1 MQNKQLPNVHL
12 RKEWDLRVRTW
23 FNQPGRKLRR
33 RRARVAKAA
42 KIAPR
47 PTELLRPA
55 VRCPTVKYNR
65 KVRVGR
71 GFTLEELKA
80 AGISAKYAATIGIA
94 VDYRRRNRSE
104 EALARNVERLKAYH
118 AKLIV
123 LPLSAKKRSAA
134 DVEAYKN
141 AVQISG
147 QPIPVAAE
155 IETEAPRAITA
166 EEKKS
171 NAYITLRK
179 TRGDFRSA
187 GYIEKRKLTLKQA
200 KENAKK

>member
-33 RRARVAKAA
+33 RRARIAKAA

-47 PTELLRPA
+47 PIEALRPA

-80 AGISAKYAATIGIA
+80 AGLSAKHAATVGIA

-104 EALARNVERLKAYH
+104 ESLVRNVERLKAYQ

-123 LPLSAKKRSAA
+123 LPVSAKKRTAA

-141 AVQISG
+141 ATQVSG
-147 QPIPVAAE
+147 QPIAVSAE
-155 IETEAPRAITA
+155 VESEAPRAVTA

-171 NAYITLRK
+171 KAYITLRK
-179 TRGDFRSA
+179 ARGDLRSA
-187 GYIEKRKLTLKQA
+187 GYIEKRKLTLKLE